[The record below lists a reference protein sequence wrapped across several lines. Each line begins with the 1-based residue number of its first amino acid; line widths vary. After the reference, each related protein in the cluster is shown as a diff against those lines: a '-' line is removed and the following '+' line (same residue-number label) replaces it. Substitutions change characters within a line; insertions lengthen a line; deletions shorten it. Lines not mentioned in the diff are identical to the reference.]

1 MWRYVDDPEFNYKL
15 AMKLLNLSLEA
26 YREGDAF
33 QDEFEGLNKLAHIN
47 DLETDTQLFI
57 LTDPETNN
65 LYIAFR
71 GTSSIQDLFTEVIAF
86 KEKYPK
92 DASNS
97 TLFPTKVHKGSL
109 YAYLRIKGQITEI
122 VRKEYEQHK
131 MAHIYTTGHSQGG
144 AMATIC
150 AFDLKREF
158 PEIELIMY
166 NYGSMRTGN
175 YAFARKYNELVP
187 NTYRVVNNE
196 DFSARQPKLLYKH
209 VGKLVFISRNK
220 LRVNPSRFFQFLEN
234 LDNPIGL
241 ATGQAV
247 FDHVADKYRIVMKDL
262 EEVEKGKLYKKRGR

>member
-1 MWRYVDDPEFNYKL
+1 MDDPEFDYDL
-15 AMKLLNLSLEA
+15 ALKLLSLSLEA

-33 QDEFEGLNKLAHIN
+33 QDKFEGLNKLAHIN
-47 DLETDTQLFI
+47 DLVTDTQLFI
-57 LTDPETNN
+57 LVDDETHE
-65 LYIAFR
+65 LYISFR
-71 GTSSIQDLFTEVIAF
+71 GTSSIADLFTEILAF

-92 DASNS
+92 EGNNS
-97 TLFPTKVHKGSL
+97 ILFPIKVHRGAL
-109 YAYLRIKGQITEI
+109 NAYLTVKNQIMEI
-122 VRKEYEQHK
+122 VRNEDAKHK
-131 MAHIYTTGHSQGG
+131 VNRIYTTGHSQGG
-144 AMATIC
+144 ALATLC
-150 AFDLKREF
+150 AYDLKMAF
-158 PEIELIMY
+158 PDIELVMY

-175 YAFARKYNELVP
+175 LTFARKFNKLVP

-196 DFSARQPKLLYKH
+196 DFSARYPKVFYKH

-262 EEVEKGKLYKKRGR
+262 EEVEKGKLYKKKRR